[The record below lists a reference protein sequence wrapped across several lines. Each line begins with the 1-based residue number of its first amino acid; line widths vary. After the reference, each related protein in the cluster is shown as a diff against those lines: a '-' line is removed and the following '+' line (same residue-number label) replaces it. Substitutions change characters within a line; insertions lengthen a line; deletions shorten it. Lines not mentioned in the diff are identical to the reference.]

1 MHDSTGQLQ
10 AVIEKS
16 ATPDIYDLAA
26 TLPFESALQLV
37 GKVSLRAVNKKK
49 ELHVD
54 ELTLVGPASNI
65 SRHTDRLGEVLT
77 ERTREN
83 PVECLQPDS

>member
-1 MHDSTGQLQ
+1 
-10 AVIEKS
+10 
-16 ATPDIYDLAA
+16 
-26 TLPFESALQLV
+26 
-37 GKVSLRAVNKKK
+37 
-49 ELHVD
+49 LHVD